1 VTSDEVVEETAEQSE
16 GGVQA
21 TEEAARSGTREAGE
35 TDKGGPHAEADGHGA
50 PDKSPR
56 RTEEHEPPQ
65 RAEVSNYEIVSHW
78 FGVAA
83 ERLDLRDD
91 IAAVLRSSYR
101 EVQVQVPVK
110 LEDGRIHV
118 FSGYRVQ
125 HNGARGPYKG
135 GIRYHPEVDLDEV
148 RALAELM
155 TWKTAITG
163 IPYGGAKGGVNVDP
177 KKLEVDELQSVT
189 RSFMDKVEKVL
200 GPTRDI
206 PAPDVGTD
214 AQVMAWLMDEYGKLH
229 GHTPACVT
237 GKPIA
242 LEGSYGR
249 EAATGRGVVYMFQ
262 EAAPQLD
269 LSPGDTRFVVQG
281 FGNVGSWAARIMQEL
296 GATMVGASDAS
307 GAIGSAAGIDA
318 RALVDHVRDGGKLP
332 EFDGCEEIAPDD
344 LLEID
349 CDVFIPAALGGM
361 VHEQNADR
369 LRCRM
374 IVEGANSPTT
384 PAADRILEDKGIL
397 VVPDLMANA
406 GGVVVSYFEWVQNL
420 QHFRWD
426 EREVNER
433 LARIMRRAFREVSER
448 AADCGTP
455 MRAAAY
461 ELGIERVVEASR
473 TRGYIS

>member
-1 VTSDEVVEETAEQSE
+1 VSSEEVGENTAEDAR

-21 TEEAARSGTREAGE
+21 TEEAARSGSREAGE
-35 TDKGGPHAEADGHGA
+35 SDKGGPHAEADGHGA

-56 RTEEHEPPQ
+56 RTEEHRQPQ
-65 RAEVSNYEIVSHW
+65 RAEVSNYDIVSHW
-78 FGVAA
+78 FNTAA
-83 ERLDLRDD
+83 ERLGLRDD

-110 LEDGRIHV
+110 LHDGRIHV

-155 TWKTAITG
+155 TWKTAIAA

-177 KKLEVDELQSVT
+177 KKLEVDELQAVT
-189 RSFMDKVEKVL
+189 RSFMDKIEKVL

-237 GKPIA
+237 GKPIS

-249 EAATGRGVVYMFQ
+249 EAATGRGVVYMFE

-269 LSPGDTRFVVQG
+269 LSPSHSRFVVQG
-281 FGNVGSWAARIMQEL
+281 FGNVGSWAARLMQEL
-296 GATMVGASDAS
+296 GATMVGVSDAS
-307 GAIGSAAGIDA
+307 GAIRSGDGIDA
-318 RALVDHVRDGGKLP
+318 DALVEHVRDGGTLP
-332 EFDGCEEIAPDD
+332 EFDGAEPIEPDD
-344 LLEID
+344 LLEIE

-361 VHEQNADR
+361 IHKQNADR
-369 LRCRM
+369 LRCRVV
-374 IVEGANSPTT
+374 VEGANSPTT
-384 PAADRILEDKGIL
+384 PAADEILDDKGIL

-426 EREVNER
+426 EREINER
-433 LARIMRRAFREVSER
+433 LGSIMRRAYREVSKR
-448 AADCGTP
+448 ARDCSLSL
-455 MRAAAY
+455 RAAAY

-473 TRGYIS
+473 TRGYIA

>member
-1 VTSDEVVEETAEQSE
+1 VTPDE
-16 GGVQA
+16 A
-21 TEEAARSGTREAGE
+21 TEQA
-35 TDKGGPHAEADGHGA
+35 GPHAEADGHGA

-56 RTEEHEPPQ
+56 RTEEHPGPQ
-65 RAEVSNYEIVSHW
+65 RAEVSNYDIVSHW

-83 ERLDLRDD
+83 ERLGLRDD

-110 LEDGRIHV
+110 LGDGRIHV

-155 TWKTAITG
+155 TWKTAIAG

-177 KKLEVDELQSVT
+177 SKLEAHELQAVT

-200 GPTRDI
+200 GPNRDI

-249 EAATGRGVVYMFQ
+249 EAATGRGLVYVFQ
-262 EAAPQLD
+262 EAAPQAGLD
-269 LSPGDTRFVVQG
+269 PSECRFVVQG
-281 FGNVGSWAARIMQEL
+281 CGNVGSWAALLLQEL
-296 GATMVGASDAS
+296 GGTMVGVSDAH
-307 GAIGSAAGIDA
+307 GAIRNDGGIDA
-318 RALVDHVRDGGKLP
+318 RALAEHVGSGASVP
-332 EFDGCEEIAPDD
+332 EFAEAEEIEPDE

-349 CDVFIPAALGGM
+349 CDVFVPAALGGM
-361 VHEQNADR
+361 IHRENAGR

-374 IVEGANSPTT
+374 VVEGANSPTT
-384 PAADRILEDKGIL
+384 PAADEILQDRGIL
-397 VVPDLMANA
+397 VVPDVMANA

-433 LARIMRRAFREVSER
+433 LGRIMRRAFREVSER
-448 AADCGTP
+448 AESCSIP

>member
-1 VTSDEVVEETAEQSE
+1 MGDEAVEEPRKDGE

-21 TEEAARSGTREAGE
+21 TEEAARADSREAGE
-35 TDKGGPHAEADGHGA
+35 ADKGGPHAEADGHGQ
-50 PDKSPR
+50 PDKSPK
-56 RTEEHEPPQ
+56 RTEEYPQPQ

-78 FGVAA
+78 FGLAA
-83 ERLDLRDD
+83 ERLDLRED

-110 LEDGRIHV
+110 LQDGRIHV

-155 TWKTAITG
+155 TWKTAIAD

-177 KKLEVDELQSVT
+177 KKLEEHELQSVS
-189 RSFMDKVEKVL
+189 RSFMDKIEKVL

-214 AQVMAWLMDEYGKLH
+214 AQVMAWFMDEYGKLH

-249 EAATGRGVVYMFQ
+249 EAATGRGVVYMYR

-269 LSPGDTRFVVQG
+269 LSPSDTRFVVQG
-281 FGNVGSWAARIMQEL
+281 YGNVGSWAGRIMQQL
-296 GATMVGASDAS
+296 DARMVGASDAS
-307 GAIGSAAGIDA
+307 GAIRNDDGIDA
-318 RALVDHVRDGGKLP
+318 DALVEHVRDGGTLP
-332 EFDGCEEIAPDD
+332 EFDGAEEISPDE
-344 LLEID
+344 LLEIE
-349 CDVFIPAALGGM
+349 CEVFIPAALGGM
-361 VHEQNADR
+361 IHKHNADR

-384 PAADRILEDKGIL
+384 PTADEILQDNGIL

-433 LARIMRRAFREVSER
+433 LGRIMRNAFQEVSER
-448 AADCGTP
+448 AERSDVSLRT
-455 MRAAAY
+455 AAY
-461 ELGIERVVEASR
+461 ELGIERVVDASR